1 MDRRNPNLIET
12 LFILE
17 TFNQDAKVAFIAPR
31 RSVLFSPPTS
41 HTQISAGAQLHECQ
55 GTSTKN
61 VCVLSADIQDWAP
74 SAYTAELLAA
84 SYYTFSSRENL
95 FQTTDFFFF
104 CMCQCIQVAPHLVET
119 VSHMKLKDWRS
130 WEPFVEYRHLLPVM
144 RFL

>member
-1 MDRRNPNLIET
+1 MPHSGIFTKSLVCWDFSGQKESKPDRDPK
-12 LFILE
+12 

-31 RSVLFSPPTS
+31 RSVLFSPLTS

-55 GTSTKN
+55 GTSTKK
-61 VCVLSADIQDWAP
+61 VCVLSADIQDCAP

-104 CMCQCIQVAPHLVET
+104 FFFCMCQCIQVAPHLVET
-119 VSHMKLKDWRS
+119 VSHMKLKD
-130 WEPFVEYRHLLPVM
+130 
-144 RFL
+144 